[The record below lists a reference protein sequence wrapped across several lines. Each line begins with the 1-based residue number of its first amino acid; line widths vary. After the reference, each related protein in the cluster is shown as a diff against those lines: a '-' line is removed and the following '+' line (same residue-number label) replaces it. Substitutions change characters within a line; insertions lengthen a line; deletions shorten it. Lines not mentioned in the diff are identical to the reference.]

1 MAFGDKIAAH
11 PDKQEIIDRLL
22 AGESVKGVAGWLK
35 TKYANNRNRWISYL
49 TIQRYRQDHLNL
61 KGAVL
66 QEIKQTA
73 NELTTERVHEQRD
86 NAIRAMP
93 EYEAAKTQI
102 AKGILDHGSLI
113 LDIHDKIWD
122 RLNKMESLDTN
133 YKNDAVI
140 VEYIGQLRQLAA
152 DYHKMTMDV
161 QKFQSK
167 NDTTTNVQV
176 VVQQAQDQVNSLKK
190 IVIETL
196 QEMDPALIPVFLEKI
211 RTRMSEVTTNSAG
224 STTVN
229 VRVSS

>member
-1 MAFGDKIAAH
+1 MAFGDKIIAH

-22 AGESVKGVAGWLK
+22 AGESVKAVADWLRI
-35 TKYANNRNRWISYL
+35 KYVNNRNRWVSYL
-49 TIQRYRQDHLNL
+49 TLQRYRQEHLNL
-61 KGAVL
+61 KGEVL

-73 NELTTERVHEQRD
+73 NQLTAERVRDQRST
-86 NAIRAMP
+86 AIRAMP

-102 AKGILDHGSLI
+102 AKEILDHGSLI

-122 RLNKMESLDTN
+122 RLNRMENLETN

-152 DYHKMTMDV
+152 DYHKTKMDI

-176 VVQQAQDQVNSLKK
+176 VVQQAQDQVNTLKK

-196 QEMDPALIPVFLEKI
+196 QEMDPAMIPVFLEKI
-211 RTRMSEVTTNSAG
+211 RLRMNDVPT
-224 STTVN
+224 STGNTIVN
-229 VRVSS
+229 VRVGQ